1 MHASTI
7 LYGLVFLQGAMA
19 SPVGNVAAADVEP
32 RATEPEGLETRDIER
47 RAPALGDMPFP
58 AFPSLKKKGQSGGSK
73 DCSSNDQTAVCS
85 SGSAYC
91 CSPDGNGGTKCAIS
105 DSCNTDSK
113 IICCNNNS
121 GYQMCI
127 GEIDFNMPVTINI
140 NIYKGGKGKNGGK

>member
-19 SPVGNVAAADVEP
+19 SPVGNAAAADVEP

-58 AFPSLKKKGQSGGSK
+58 SFPSLKKS
-73 DCSSNDQTAVCS
+73 
-85 SGSAYC
+85 
-91 CSPDGNGGTKCAIS
+91 TKCAIS
-105 DSCNTDSK
+105 DSCNNDSK
-113 IICCNNNS
+113 VICCNNNN

>member
-19 SPVGNVAAADVEP
+19 SPVGNVAADGVEP
-32 RATEPEGLETRDIER
+32 RAAEPEGLETRDIKP
-47 RAPALGDMPFP
+47 RAPSLGDLPLPKM
-58 AFPSLKKKGQSGGSK
+58 PSLKKKGQGGGSS
-73 DCSSNDQTAVCS
+73 DCSNQQTSVCS

-91 CSPDGNGGTKCAIS
+91 CSPDGNGGTKCTIS
-105 DSCNTDSK
+105 DSCNVDSK
-113 IICCNNNS
+113 IICCNNNM

-140 NIYKGGKGKNGGK
+140 NINGGGKGGKGGK

>member
-19 SPVGNVAAADVEP
+19 SPVGKAGPTGVEP
-32 RATEPEGLETRDIER
+32 RATELEGLETRDIEP
-47 RAPALGDMPFP
+47 RAPALGDLPFP
-58 AFPSLKKKGQSGGSK
+58 SVPALKKRGQGGGSS
-73 DCSSNDQTAVCS
+73 DCPSNQQTNQCS

-105 DSCNTDSK
+105 DSCNSDSK
-113 IICCNNNS
+113 VICCNNNM

-140 NIYKGGKGKNGGK
+140 NINGGGKGGKGWK